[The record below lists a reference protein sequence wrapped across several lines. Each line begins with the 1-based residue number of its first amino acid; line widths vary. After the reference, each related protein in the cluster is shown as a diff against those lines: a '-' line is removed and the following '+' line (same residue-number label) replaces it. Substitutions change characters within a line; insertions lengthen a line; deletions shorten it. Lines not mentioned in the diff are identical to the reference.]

1 MGTLERRRVAALAKK
16 LQLARFARRGSLH
29 VVLLASAFVVFLP
42 YLWMVTTSLK
52 PIKLTFQPPYL
63 IPHHF
68 VWHNYVDAWHAA
80 PFDRFYVNSAIM
92 AIAIS
97 VGQVITSA
105 LAAYAFDRL
114 DFPFKNVLFF
124 VFLGALMIPLPL
136 LIIPSFVIVERFG
149 WLNTFWA
156 LVVPRLWTPFGIL
169 LMRQYFRTLPREL
182 DDAAMIDGSTRL
194 GVLFRVLLPLSRPAI
209 ATLGLFAFLFAWNDF
224 LWPLIVLDNPD
235 KFTIQLGLANFA
247 GKYGTQWVSL
257 MAGTVTATL
266 PVLVL
271 FVLVQRWIIRGLTLG
286 AINE

>member
-1 MGTLERRRVAALAKK
+1 MNSRTLTKLGRRSALHLALIAA
-16 LQLARFARRGSLH
+16 
-29 VVLLASAFVVFLP
+29 AFVTLLP

-68 VWHNYVDAWHAA
+68 VWHNYIDAWRAA
-80 PFDRFYVNSAIM
+80 PFGHFYVNSLVMAV
-92 AIAIS
+92 AIAA
-97 VGQVITSA
+97 GQVVTSA
-105 LAAYAFDRL
+105 MAAYAFDRL
-114 DFPFKNVLFF
+114 DFPFKNTLFF
-124 VFLGALMIPLPL
+124 MFLGTLMIPLPL
-136 LIIPSFVIVERFG
+136 LLIPSFVIIERFG

-156 LVVPRLWTPFGIL
+156 LIVPRLWTGFGVL

-182 DDAAMIDGSTRL
+182 DEAAMIDGSTRL

-224 LWPLIVLDNPD
+224 LWPLIVLDDPN

-257 MAGTVTATL
+257 MAGTVTATV
-266 PVLVL
+266 PVLIL
-271 FVLVQRWIIRGLTLG
+271 FLCVQRWIIRGLTVG

>member
-1 MGTLERRRVAALAKK
+1 MSRLRIFNLGGRGALH
-16 LQLARFARRGSLH
+16 LGLLATAF
-29 VVLLASAFVVFLP
+29 VVLLP
-42 YLWMVTTSLK
+42 YMWMITTSLK
-52 PIKLTFQPPYL
+52 PIKLTFEAPYL

-68 VWHNYVDAWHAA
+68 VWHNYADAWNAA
-80 PFDRFYVNSAIM
+80 PFDRFYINSLIM
-92 AIAIS
+92 AVAIA

-105 LAAYAFDRL
+105 MAAYAFDRL
-114 DFPFKNVLFF
+114 DFPFKNTLFF
-124 VFLGALMIPLPL
+124 LFLATLMIPLPL
-136 LIIPSFVIVERFG
+136 LVIPSYVIIERFG

-156 LVVPRLWTPFGIL
+156 LIVPRLWTAFGVL

-182 DDAAMIDGSTRL
+182 DEAAMIDGSTRI
-194 GVLFRVLLPLSRPAI
+194 GVLFRVLLPLSRPAV

-235 KFTIQLGLANFA
+235 MFTIQLGLSNFA
-247 GKYGTQWVSL
+247 GKYGTQWVQL

-271 FVLVQRWIIRGLTLG
+271 FLFVQRWIIRGLTLG

>member
-1 MGTLERRRVAALAKK
+1 MVSRVNKRV
-16 LQLARFARRGSLH
+16 LARLGRRGALH
-29 VVLLASAFVVFLP
+29 LGLIAAAFVTLLP

-52 PIKLTFQPPYL
+52 PIKQTFQPPFL

-68 VWHNYVDAWHAA
+68 VWHNYLDAWHAA
-80 PFDRFYVNSAIM
+80 PFGHFYVNSTIM
-92 AIAIS
+92 AVAIA

-105 LAAYAFDRL
+105 MAAYAFDRL
-114 DFPFKNVLFF
+114 EFPFKNILFF
-124 VFLGALMIPLPL
+124 VFLGTLMIPLPL
-136 LIIPSFVIVERFG
+136 LLIPSYVIIERFG

-156 LVVPRLWTPFGIL
+156 LIVPRLWTGFGIL

-182 DDAAMIDGSTRL
+182 DEAAMIDGSTRI

-224 LWPLIVLDNPD
+224 LWPLVVLDDPNR
-235 KFTIQLGLANFA
+235 FTIQLGLANFA
-247 GKYGTQWVSL
+247 GKYGTQWVQL

-271 FVLVQRWIIRGLTLG
+271 FLFVQRWIIRGLTVG